1 MKLLAKRRSAEAAD
15 EKFRLFHSLR
25 VDSNLAYFFYLI
37 SVIFSSW
44 LLGPQP
50 KEVGIGSV

>member
-25 VDSNLAYFFYLI
+25 VDSNLAYFLFN
-37 SVIFSSW
+37 FSYFSKLAAGTPAKGGW
-44 LLGPQP
+44 YW
-50 KEVGIGSV
+50 